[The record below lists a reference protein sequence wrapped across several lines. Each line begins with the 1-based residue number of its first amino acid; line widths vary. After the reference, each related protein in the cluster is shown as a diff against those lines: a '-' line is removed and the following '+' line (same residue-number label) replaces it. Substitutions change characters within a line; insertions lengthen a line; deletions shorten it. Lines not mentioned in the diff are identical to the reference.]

1 MNLLV
6 LHFCSTIVY
15 MSLYVLH
22 LSMSYVFVCS
32 CFKYIYIDTHRLP
45 TFRSWHDVFKGAEQL
60 RQATAGGLEVV
71 ESTILADELI
81 REKNI

>member
-1 MNLLV
+1 M
-6 LHFCSTIVY
+6 Y
-15 MSLYVLH
+15 LYVAA
-22 LSMSYVFVCS
+22 LSI
-32 CFKYIYIDTHRLP
+32 YIYIDTHRLP